1 LIELETE
8 RPKRMRNKV
17 PKINLKD
24 LVVTPSG
31 KTERQITEA
40 FDQEVLLTNSD
51 LYGKDLKDEESQ

>member
-8 RPKRMRNKV
+8 RPKRMKNKV

>member
-8 RPKRMRNKV
+8 RPKRMKNKV

-31 KTERQITEA
+31 NTERQITEA

>member
-8 RPKRMRNKV
+8 RPKRMKNKV

-51 LYGKDLKDEESQ
+51 LYGKDLKDQESL

>member
-1 LIELETE
+1 M
-8 RPKRMRNKV
+8 KNKV

-51 LYGKDLKDEESQ
+51 LYGKDLKDQESL